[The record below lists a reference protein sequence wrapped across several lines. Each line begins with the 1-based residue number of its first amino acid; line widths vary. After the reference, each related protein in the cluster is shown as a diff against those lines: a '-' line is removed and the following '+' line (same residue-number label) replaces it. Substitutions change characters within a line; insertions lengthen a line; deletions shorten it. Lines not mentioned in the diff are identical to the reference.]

1 MSTLKTIEQLLNEYN
16 AKDIKFYVK
25 EKIVFENVGEKDVY
39 NISAPFMDENELVIA
54 GRVEFRDS
62 EHSEIHFFVKRN
74 GKWIQRE
81 NTKKFTLQDPFF
93 TFINGELILGGVEI
107 FPHPTIENSLG
118 WRTVFYK
125 GKDINSLEE
134 CFKGPDG
141 MKDLR
146 LVELKD
152 KKIGVLTRPQGSKGG
167 RGKIGFTIV
176 NKIEDLTVDVIED
189 APLLENQFTDLEWGG
204 ANEAH
209 LLKDGRIGV
218 LGHIACFDD
227 NGGRHYYPMVFI
239 LNPVTNETTDI
250 QLIATRKDFLE
261 GPSKRPDLVDVVF
274 SGGLV
279 RHNDKTA
286 TLYAGISDADAQ
298 LITIVDPFNGYID
311 TKPSI

>member
-16 AKDIKFYVK
+16 AKDIKFYGK

-39 NISAPFMDENELVIA
+39 NISTPFMDENELVIA
-54 GRVEFRDS
+54 GRVESRDS

-93 TFINGELILGGVEI
+93 TFIDGELILGGVEI

-176 NKIEDLTVDVIED
+176 NKIEDLTIDVIED

-227 NGGRHYYPMVFI
+227 NGCRHYYPMVFI